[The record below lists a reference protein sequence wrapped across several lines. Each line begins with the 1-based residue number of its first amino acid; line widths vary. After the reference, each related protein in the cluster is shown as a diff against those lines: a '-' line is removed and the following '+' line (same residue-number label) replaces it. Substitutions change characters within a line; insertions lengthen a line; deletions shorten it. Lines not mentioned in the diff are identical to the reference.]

1 MRRAT
6 ARWPRSVHTRLIGLA
21 RKRGLDPN
29 LILAR
34 YGVERFL
41 CRLSRSDHSERF
53 VLKGALLLL
62 AWVGDTVRPTRDAD
76 LLGLGDL
83 SDDALLS
90 IFGEVCRQ
98 SVEDDGLVFDPD
110 SIAIS
115 DIRGQDRYGGKRVTL
130 MGHLGSGRIRIQVD
144 IGIGDVV
151 EPAAE
156 WMDYPTLLDFPPPRL
171 RAYPPETVVAE
182 KLHAMVVLGA
192 ANSRMKDLY
201 DIYLLSETR
210 EFQRARLSR
219 AVAATFRRRVTPIPE
234 AAPVALSSEFLNES
248 RVAQWRAFLARNG
261 IEGAPDLEEVIARLA
276 EFLLP
281 ILRDAHIGGEEGGIW
296 TQGGRWMNGPT

>member
-1 MRRAT
+1 MRSAT
-6 ARWPRSVHTRLIGLA
+6 EGWPRSVHTRLIGLA
-21 RKRGLDPN
+21 KEKGLDPN
-29 LILAR
+29 LILTR

-41 CRLSRSDHSERF
+41 YRLSRSAHSERF
-53 VLKGALLLL
+53 ILKGALLLL
-62 AWVGDTVRPTRDAD
+62 AWLGETVRPTRDAD

-83 SDDALLS
+83 SNDALLS

-98 SVEDDGLVFDPD
+98 SVEDDGLVFDPN

-130 MGHLGSGRIRIQVD
+130 MGHLGSGRVRIQVD

-156 WMDYPTLLDFPPPRL
+156 WMDYPTLLNFPPPRL

-182 KLHAMVVLGA
+182 KLHAMVTLGA

-201 DIYLLSETR
+201 DIYLLSESR

-219 AVAATFRRRVTPIPE
+219 AVAATFRRRVTSISE
-234 AAPVALSSEFLNES
+234 AAPVALSREFLRES
-248 RVAQWRAFLARNG
+248 RVAQWRAFLDRNG
-261 IEGAPDLEEVIARLA
+261 IEDAPDLEQVMARLA
-276 EFLLP
+276 QFLLP
-281 ILRDAHIGGEEGGIW
+281 ILQDARTGNEVAGTWSKGGTW
-296 TQGGRWMNGPT
+296 TDGLS